1 MLALNRTGSLPQN
14 APRSSCNS
22 APRSGLISES
32 ANAYPARVK
41 SLSIREFFASFL
53 WVGSLHAGQIV
64 AALRRH
70 AARLIW
76 LLLLIAVQTFAAEQ
90 LPPNSVDRQNPSKW
104 ESEIAAFEANDRT
117 NPPPKN
123 CIVFVGSSSIRLWS
137 SLKQDF
143 PDLPV
148 VNRGFGGS
156 ELADSVKLA
165 NRIIIPYHPRQVVI
179 YAGGNDLAGGKAPE
193 VVYGD
198 FVALVTT
205 IRQTLSSARIAFIA
219 SAPNPKRWAIVDKIR
234 KFNGLAQEYC
244 REHDMTFVDVFPL
257 MLGPNGL
264 PKPDIFRDDGLHMN
278 AKGYVIWRQA
288 LAPVL
293 K

>member
-1 MLALNRTGSLPQN
+1 MRG
-14 APRSSCNS
+14 RSSKLL
-22 APRSGLISES
+22 A
-32 ANAYPARVK
+32 
-41 SLSIREFFASFL
+41 
-53 WVGSLHAGQIV
+53 
-64 AALRRH
+64 
-70 AARLIW
+70 
-76 LLLLIAVQTFAAEQ
+76 LLLLLAAASLTAGQ
-90 LPPNSVDRQNPSKW
+90 LPPNTVAQQDSSKW
-104 ESEIAAFEANDRT
+104 EPEIAAFEASDRT
-117 NPPPKN
+117 SPPPKN

-165 NRIIIPYHPRQVVI
+165 SRIIILYHPRQVVI
-179 YAGGNDLAGGKAPE
+179 YAGGNDLAAGKAPE
-193 VVYGD
+193 LVYGD

-205 IRQTLSSARIAFIA
+205 IRQALPDARIAFIA
-219 SAPNPKRWAIVDKIR
+219 SAPNPKRWAIVDKVR
-234 KFNGLAQEYC
+234 KFNALAQEYC
-244 REHDMTFVDVFPL
+244 PEHKVTFVDVFPL
-257 MLGPNGL
+257 MLGPDGL
-264 PKPDIFRDDGLHMN
+264 PKPDIFREDGLHMN